1 MGPEAKNLLGHAA
14 AGRTVHEAV
23 GRTNHEAVGPMARG
37 ATAPS
42 IRELTDHLIRK
53 TVVLRDH
60 GARGPAKH
68 RAATIRTKALLT
80 HACQTPHKQDLTPDR
95 TDHPAD
101 RHGQAIQRL
110 VTTHAEAL
118 PIHAG
123 QAPQDPAPDRGKA
136 QPKVQ
141 DLRHPEAQ
149 ATHVS
154 TPAATAHPLA
164 S

>member
-1 MGPEAKNLLGHAA
+1 MGPEAKNLLGHA
-14 AGRTVHEAV
+14 
-23 GRTNHEAVGPMARG
+23 AVGPMARG

-42 IRELTDHLIRK
+42 IRELTDPQVRK

-68 RAATIRTKALLT
+68 RAATIRAEALLT

-95 TDHPAD
+95 TDRPAD

-136 QPKVQ
+136 QPKAQ